1 MATPGQSVSP
11 SEINDLITRVRD
23 LRTHL
28 ESNQR
33 HLNMIDGRLEV
44 VEVHLKALQ
53 DIPDMVEKE
62 KIEKGEAEG

>member
-1 MATPGQSVSP
+1 MATPSRSVSP
-11 SEINDLITRVRD
+11 AEINDLITRVRD

-28 ESNQR
+28 ESNKR

-53 DIPDMVEKE
+53 DIPDVVEE
-62 KIEKGEAEG
+62 EVEKGEAEG